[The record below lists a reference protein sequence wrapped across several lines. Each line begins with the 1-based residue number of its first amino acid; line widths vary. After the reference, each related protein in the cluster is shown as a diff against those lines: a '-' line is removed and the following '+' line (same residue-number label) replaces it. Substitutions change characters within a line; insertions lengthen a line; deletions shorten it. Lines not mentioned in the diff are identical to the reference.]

1 MDRHWVHTRHLI
13 DKKKQIAVFVKTKKN
28 NYLPII
34 IAIFCIFKTPKLPL
48 TKPKFPLMGHKMP
61 LLVSKLPLR
70 LMAI

>member
-13 DKKKQIAVFVKTKKN
+13 DKKKANCCVCKKKK

-34 IAIFCIFKTPKLPL
+34 IAIFCIFKAPKLPL